1 MQNDEK
7 CKVNNKMQK
16 TATLTI
22 EENSVIYY
30 NLYKIQQKNER
41 NFVAIAT
48 KNNEEGRLCLK
59 QIRRLRNLLK

>member
-16 TATLTI
+16 TTTLTI

>member
-16 TATLTI
+16 TTTLTT

>member
-7 CKVNNKMQK
+7 CKVNNKKKK
-16 TATLTI
+16 TTTLTI